1 MGKAWDEFAKLAA
14 DKKVVVEVK
23 TEGVPIWLVVL
34 VVVFIIILY
43 VGFNTL
49 LAYRQGK
56 RGCELLVHSLTAC
69 FEVIIVLM
77 THRNGGNHHHLP
89 PPNQSDSTTRPSLTS
104 SV

>member
-14 DKKVVVEVK
+14 DKKVVVEV
-23 TEGVPIWLVVL
+23 EGVPIWLVVL
-34 VVVFIIILY
+34 VVVFIIIFY
-43 VGFNTL
+43 VGFNTM

-77 THRNGGNHHHLP
+77 THRNGGNHHHVP
-89 PPNQSDSTTRPSLTS
+89 PPNQSASTARSSLTS